1 MNRLYSIIFC
11 LFFLVFL
18 SATWV
23 EKERATKVIGTIIPF
38 VVPKGWPKPI
48 YNFKKNPIT
57 IEGFELGRK
66 LFYDGRLSKDGNFPC
81 ASCHQ
86 QFSAFA
92 TYDHNYSHGYNNSQ
106 STRNAPAL
114 FNLAWTKEFMHDG
127 RINSLELL
135 PIVSI
140 TSTFEMGENIDSVV
154 FKLKK
159 DSAYRRMFKNAFGD
173 TTITAPRIMK
183 ALTQFMMMLVSSN
196 SKYDKVMRGE
206 DKFILPEQL
215 GYDIFK
221 IKCEN
226 CHPEPMF
233 TDYTYRNIGM
243 TSDSYLHDLGRM
255 RVTGKRE
262 DSLKFRVPS
271 LRNISYSAPYGH
283 DGRFFS
289 LMNVFEHY
297 RSKMVVGP
305 TTDSLLRHKLPLS
318 NYEIGQLTAFLY
330 TLSDTTF
337 LRNKQFAEPG
347 KENVSPSYIHVH

>member
-1 MNRLYSIIFC
+1 MKRHYTIIIFL
-11 LFFLVFL
+11 LFTIFL
-18 SATWV
+18 SATLV
-23 EKERATKVIGTIIPF
+23 EKESTTKVIGTIIPF
-38 VVPKGWPKPI
+38 VVPKGWSKPI

-57 IEGFELGRK
+57 VEGFDLGRK
-66 LFYDGRLSKDGNFPC
+66 LFYDGRLSKDGNYPC

-92 TYDHNYSHGYNNSQ
+92 TYDHNFSHGFNNSQ
-106 STRNAPAL
+106 TTRNAPAL

-127 RINSLELL
+127 SIATLELQ
-135 PIVSI
+135 PIEHI
-140 TSTFEMGENIDSVV
+140 IATNEMGEKMDSVV
-154 FKLKK
+154 FKLSK
-159 DSAYRRMFKNAFGD
+159 DTTYHRMFKNAFGD
-173 TTITAPRIMK
+173 TTITTPRIMK
-183 ALTQFMMMLVSSN
+183 ALTQFMLMLVSSN

-215 GYDIFK
+215 GYGIFK
-221 IKCEN
+221 TKCET

-243 TSDSYLHDLGRM
+243 NVYPYLQDFGRM
-255 RVTGKRE
+255 SKTHKRE

-271 LRNISYSAPYGH
+271 LRNVAYTSPYGH

-297 RSKMVVGP
+297 RSKMTVGP
-305 TTDSLLRHKLPLS
+305 TTDSLLRNKLPLT

-330 TLSDTTF
+330 SLSDTAF
-337 LRNKQFAEPG
+337 IRDKRFAEPG
-347 KENVSPSYIHVH
+347 KENVPASYIHVH